1 MSALTTT
8 FTPRPATAG
17 RRATVLAEAVVS
29 NYLREISPARRRPS
43 DASRPGL
50 AALDVNN
57 HTELLPSACEAA
69 LRVRHPARHTLH
81 GVRLRR
87 GLTVSDPAQAA

>member
-8 FTPRPATAG
+8 FTPRPLTAG

-29 NYLREISPARRRPS
+29 NYLREISPARPRPTS
-43 DASRPGL
+43 ATQPRL
-50 AALDVNN
+50 AAQDGNRRA
-57 HTELLPSACEAA
+57 ELLPSACPAA
-69 LRVRHPARHTLH
+69 PRVRPPARHTLH